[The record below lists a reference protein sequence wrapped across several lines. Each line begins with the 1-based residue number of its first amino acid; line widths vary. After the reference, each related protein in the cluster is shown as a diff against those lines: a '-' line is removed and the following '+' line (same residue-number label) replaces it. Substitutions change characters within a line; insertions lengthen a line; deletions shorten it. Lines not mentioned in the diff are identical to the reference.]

1 MTQRV
6 FVTGATGFVGSAVI
20 DELLSRNIA
29 VNALA
34 RRAEVRPGNASVTT
48 IPGDLF
54 DAAALDRGV
63 RDCDAVI
70 HLVGIIN
77 ENPKAGSTFQH
88 IHVEGTQ
95 RVVEATQRA
104 GIKRY
109 VHMSA
114 LGTRPGATSVY
125 HRTKFAAEEFVRA
138 SPLDW
143 TIFRPSLIHGPA
155 GEFMAME
162 AMWARKKAPPPIFF
176 MPFMPYFGAGFLGR
190 GGAGMLQPVYV
201 KDVARAFVD
210 SLDNPKTI
218 KETYPLGGSEQLTW
232 PALHQAIAQAV
243 VGHRRWVMPIP
254 VWKAKLL
261 AKFGL
266 GKLLGFNRDQV
277 IMSQEDNTCDLAKF
291 ERDFGWKPAPFR
303 AELLKYAGER

>member
-34 RRAEVRPGNASVTT
+34 RHGEVRAGNPAVQTVT
-48 IPGDLF
+48 GGLF
-54 DAAALDRGV
+54 AAAALDRGL

-77 ENPKAGSTFQH
+77 ENRKARSTFQR

-95 RVVEATQRA
+95 RIIEAAGRA
-104 GIKRY
+104 GVKRY
-109 VHMSA
+109 LHMSA
-114 LGTRPGATSVY
+114 LGTRPIAASTY
-125 HRTKFAAEEFVRA
+125 HRTKFAAEELVRA

-155 GEFMAME
+155 GEFMHME
-162 AMWARKKAPPPIFF
+162 AMWARKKAPPPLFV

-190 GGAGMLQPVYV
+190 DGAGMLQPIYV
-201 KDVARAFVD
+201 KDVARTFAD
-210 SLDNPKTI
+210 ALNNPKTI
-218 KETYPLGGSEQLTW
+218 KEIYPLGGSEQLTW
-232 PALHQAIAQAV
+232 PQLHQAIAQVV

-261 AKFGL
+261 ANLGI

-291 ERDFGWKPAPFR
+291 EREFR
-303 AELLKYAGER
+303 WRQSAFRGDLLGYANRL